1 MNSFS
6 QHIERIKSTKRSLD
20 KLTADMADKNIAS
33 ASIACMWESFFDI
46 LFNSEGLT
54 ISDLNTMSGVIQKLI
69 SSDNQLSENGL
80 SQWQIAEKELA
91 LKNLSAI
98 KLSAKNIKQVEEQ
111 LKLI

>member
-6 QHIERIKSTKRSLD
+6 QHIARIKSTKDNLD

-54 ISDLNTMSGVIQKLI
+54 ISDLNTLSGVIQKLI
-69 SSDNQLSENGL
+69 SSDNQLSENWT
-80 SQWQIAEKELA
+80 SQAQIAEQELA
-91 LKNLSAI
+91 LKKLRTM
-98 KLSAKNIKQVEEQ
+98 KLSAKNIKQIEEQ